1 MVGMF
6 RRLFGGGDSN
16 ERVLREMQPL
26 IDRIRELDS
35 AFDHLTDGALAA
47 KTMEFRRRLAAG
59 ESLDDLLPEAF
70 AVAREAI
77 QRQIGNRTFEALAA
91 DVQAS
96 MEAEFR
102 KLLAEGAARDDAS
115 SEELARV
122 RAWIGRRIG
131 EAAGGVLS
139 PEALEAQPEQWL
151 RKVAGLESL
160 ADVSAEERSWVQDWI
175 ARGLGEREYDVQ
187 LMGSIA
193 LHRGQIAEMRTG
205 EGKTLVATTAIYLNA
220 IDGQGVHSVTV
231 NDYLARRDAQWYA
244 PALDMLGITIGVI
257 QNQGGA
263 FRYTSDAV
271 SDTATYEH
279 LVPVSRAD
287 AYLADVVY
295 GTNNEFGFDYLRDN
309 MATLLD
315 GRVQRSRHY
324 AIVDEADSVLIDE
337 ARTPLI
343 ISGAAADDTSI
354 YPRFAALVPA
364 LREGADYLVDLKTRT
379 VRLTEDGVEA
389 LERGIGVD
397 NIYSPENFRL
407 TRYMEAALRAQAIYQ
422 RDRDYV
428 VKDGEVIIVDDFTG
442 RLMEGRRWS
451 DGLHQAV
458 EAKERVKIQQET
470 VTYATITI
478 QNYFRLYEKLSG
490 MTGTAIT
497 EAEELDKIYKLD
509 VLVIPPNVAVVRD
522 DYPDFVYKTAD
533 AKWRAVVADI
543 EEKHALGRPIL
554 VGTVAIETSEM
565 LSDRLRRQGVPHEVL
580 NAKQHAREA
589 QIVARAGQ
597 RGAVTIATNMAG
609 RGTDIKL
616 GEGVAGIGGLHVIG
630 TERHEARRIDNQ
642 LRGRSGRQGDPGS
655 TRFFVSFEDDLM
667 RRFAPD
673 WLPGMMSRL
682 GMDDDT
688 PLESKMVTRAIE
700 QAQGRVESHNFD
712 IRKNV
717 VEYDDVMNTHRDV
730 IYKERDRVLAG
741 ESMRD
746 TVATMLEEEVDALA
760 ATYLQAT
767 PPDIEAFRAGLE
779 TIVPALPAGA
789 LEDAGLSAEEAIN
802 EAIAIIDDQYAAL
815 EEEVGEETQRLVERL
830 VLLRSIDAL
839 WVEHLTAMDEMR
851 QGIGLR
857 AYGQSDPLVAY
868 KREARDMWTQLIERI
883 RELVTRQVLHARLT
897 TQAAQQAMAQEQA
910 PTRVRTSGP
919 ADPDASEPVGHAATA
934 TATRV
939 VAKVGRNAQC
949 PCGSGKKYKVCH
961 GRT

>member
-1 MVGMF
+1 MVGIF
-6 RRLFGGGDSN
+6 RKILGGGDSN
-16 ERVLREMQPL
+16 ERVISKMQPL
-26 IDRIRELDS
+26 VDRINALSDEYAALSDDELSAKTS
-35 AFDHLTDGALAA
+35 AFRA
-47 KTMEFRRRLAAG
+47 RLAQG
-59 ESLDDLLPEAF
+59 ETLDDLLVEAF
-70 AVAREAI
+70 ATIREAI
-77 QRQIGNRTFEALAA
+77 A
-91 DVQAS
+91 
-96 MEAEFR
+96 R
-102 KLLAEGAARDDAS
+102 KT
-115 SEELARV
+115 
-122 RAWIGRRIG
+122 
-131 EAAGGVLS
+131 
-139 PEALEAQPEQWL
+139 
-151 RKVAGLESL
+151 
-160 ADVSAEERSWVQDWI
+160 
-175 ARGLGEREYDVQ
+175 GERAYDVQ
-187 LMGSIA
+187 LMGA
-193 LHRGQIAEMRTG
+193 VTLHRGQIAEMRTG
-205 EGKTLVATTAIYLNA
+205 EGKTLVAPIAIYLNA
-220 IDGQGVHSVTV
+220 LDGQGVHSITV

-257 QNQGGA
+257 QNQGA
-263 FRYTSDAV
+263 FRYSSDAV
-271 SDTATYEH
+271 SENATYEH
-279 LVPVSRAD
+279 LVAVTRAES
-287 AYLADVVY
+287 YLADVVY

-343 ISGAAADDTSI
+343 ISGPSQDDTSM
-354 YPRFAALVPA
+354 YPRFAALVPS
-364 LREGADYLVDLKTRT
+364 LVEGRDYTVDLKQRA
-379 VRLTEDGVEA
+379 VRLTEEGVDV
-389 LERGIGVD
+389 LERGLGVD

-407 TRYMEAALRAQAIYQ
+407 TRYMEAALRAQVIYQ

-458 EAKERVKIQQET
+458 EAKERVKINQET

-490 MTGTAIT
+490 MTGTAVT

-509 VLVIPPNVAVVRD
+509 VVVVPTHVRVQRED
-522 DYPDFVYKTAD
+522 LADLVYKTEAG
-533 AKWRAVVADI
+533 KWRAVVDDI
-543 EEKHALGRPIL
+543 EEKHAEGRPIL

-565 LSDRLRRQGVPHEVL
+565 LSDLLRRRGVEHEVL

-616 GEGVAGIGGLHVIG
+616 GEGVAGLGGLHVIG

-667 RRFAPD
+667 RRFAPE

-682 GMDDDT
+682 GLDDDT
-688 PLESKMVTRAIE
+688 PIESKMVTRAIE
-700 QAQGRVESHNFD
+700 QAQQRVESHNFD
-712 IRKNV
+712 IRKHV

-730 IYKERDRVLAG
+730 IYKERDKVLNG

-746 TVATMLEEEVDALA
+746 TVMTMLEDEVEALGAAFLQDPPDMEGFRAAVDTIVPTLPADALA
-760 ATYLQAT
+760 DDRSA
-767 PPDIEAFRAGLE
+767 DEA
-779 TIVPALPAGA
+779 V
-789 LEDAGLSAEEAIN
+789 N
-802 EAIAIIDDQYAAL
+802 EAIAIIDEQYQAL
-815 EEEVGEETQRLVERL
+815 EAEVGEATQRLVERL
-830 VLLRSIDAL
+830 VLLRTIDAL

-868 KREARDMWTQLIERI
+868 KREAHDMWGQLLERI

-897 TQAAQQAMAQEQA
+897 TQAAEDAMAREQA
-910 PTRVRTSGP
+910 PTQVQTSGP
-919 ADPDASEPVGHAATA
+919 ADPDSGDGEARGGAATA

-939 VAKVGRNAQC
+939 TAKVGRNDPC
-949 PCGSGKKYKVCH
+949 PCGSGKKYKRCH
-961 GRT
+961 GA

>member
-1 MVGMF
+1 MVGIF
-6 RRLFGGGDSN
+6 RKLLGGGDSN
-16 ERVLREMQPL
+16 ERVVSRMTPL
-26 IDRIRELDS
+26 VERINAFSEDCAALSDDEL
-35 AFDHLTDGALAA
+35 GARTAD
-47 KTMEFRRRLAAG
+47 FRARLAQG

-70 AVAREAI
+70 AVVREAI
-77 QRQIGNRTFEALAA
+77 A
-91 DVQAS
+91 
-96 MEAEFR
+96 R
-102 KLLAEGAARDDAS
+102 KT
-115 SEELARV
+115 
-122 RAWIGRRIG
+122 
-131 EAAGGVLS
+131 
-139 PEALEAQPEQWL
+139 
-151 RKVAGLESL
+151 
-160 ADVSAEERSWVQDWI
+160 
-175 ARGLGEREYDVQ
+175 GERAYDVQ
-187 LMGSIA
+187 LMGA
-193 LHRGQIAEMRTG
+193 MTLHRGQIAEMRTG
-205 EGKTLVATTAIYLNA
+205 EGKTLVATIAIYLNA
-220 IDGQGVHSVTV
+220 LDGEGVHSITV

-257 QNQGGA
+257 QNQGA
-263 FRYTSDAV
+263 FRYTSDVV
-271 SDTATYEH
+271 SENPTYEH
-279 LVPVSRAD
+279 LVAVSRGE
-287 AYLADVVY
+287 AYEADVVY

-309 MATLLD
+309 MATLMD

-343 ISGAAADDTSI
+343 ISGPAQDDTSM

-364 LREGADYLVDLKTRT
+364 LVEGRDYLVDLKQRA
-379 VRLTEDGVEA
+379 VRLTEEGVEV
-389 LERGIGVD
+389 LERGMGID

-407 TRYMEAALRAQAIYQ
+407 TRYMEAALRAQVIYQ

-509 VLVIPPNVAVVRD
+509 VVVIPTHVQIARED
-522 DYPDFVYKTAD
+522 MPDLVYKTED
-533 AKWRAVVADI
+533 GKWRAVVADI
-543 EEKHALGRPIL
+543 EDKHALGRPIL

-565 LSDRLRRQGVPHEVL
+565 LSDMLRRKGVEHEVL

-597 RGAVTIATNMAG
+597 HGAVTIATNMAG

-667 RRFAPD
+667 KRFAPE

-682 GMDDDT
+682 GLDDDT
-688 PLESKMVTRAIE
+688 PIESKMVTRAIE
-700 QAQGRVESHNFD
+700 QAQQRVESHNFD

-730 IYKERDRVLAG
+730 IYKERDKVLNG

-746 TVATMLEEEVDALA
+746 TILTMLEDEIEGLGA
-760 ATYLQAT
+760 AHLQS
-767 PPDIEAFRAGLE
+767 PPDMETFRAAVE
-779 TIVPALPAGA
+779 SIVATLP
-789 LEDAGLSAEEAIN
+789 EDVLHDGMTAEEAID
-802 EAIAIIDDQYAAL
+802 EAIRIVDEQYQAL
-815 EEEVGEETQRLVERL
+815 EEEVGEATQRLVERL
-830 VLLRSIDAL
+830 VLLRTIDAL

-868 KREARDMWTQLIERI
+868 KREAHDMWSQLLERI

-897 TQAAQQAMAQEQA
+897 TQAAEDAMAREQA
-910 PTRVRTSGP
+910 PTQVQTSGP
-919 ADPDASEPVGHAATA
+919 ADPDADPSEGHSHATTA

-939 VAKVGRNAQC
+939 TAKVGRNDPC
-949 PCGSGKKYKVCH
+949 PCGSGKKYKRCH
-961 GRT
+961 GI

>member
-1 MVGMF
+1 MVGIF
-6 RRLFGGGDSN
+6 RKLLGGGDSN
-16 ERVLREMQPL
+16 ERVVSKMTPL
-26 IDRIRELDS
+26 VERVNALSEDCAALSDEAL
-35 AFDHLTDGALAA
+35 GARTA
-47 KTMEFRRRLAAG
+47 EFRARLAQG
-59 ESLDDLLPEAF
+59 ETLDDLLPEAF
-70 AVAREAI
+70 AVVREAI
-77 QRQIGNRTFEALAA
+77 A
-91 DVQAS
+91 
-96 MEAEFR
+96 R
-102 KLLAEGAARDDAS
+102 KT
-115 SEELARV
+115 
-122 RAWIGRRIG
+122 
-131 EAAGGVLS
+131 
-139 PEALEAQPEQWL
+139 
-151 RKVAGLESL
+151 
-160 ADVSAEERSWVQDWI
+160 
-175 ARGLGEREYDVQ
+175 GERAYDVQ
-187 LMGSIA
+187 LMGA
-193 LHRGQIAEMRTG
+193 MTLHRGQIAEMRTG
-205 EGKTLVATTAIYLNA
+205 EGKTLVATIAIYLNA
-220 IDGQGVHSVTV
+220 LDGEGVHSITV

-257 QNQGGA
+257 QNQGA
-263 FRYTSDAV
+263 FRYTSDVV
-271 SDTATYEH
+271 SENPTFEH
-279 LVPVSRAD
+279 LVAVTRGE
-287 AYLADVVY
+287 AYEADVVY

-309 MATLLD
+309 MATLMD

-343 ISGAAADDTSI
+343 ISGPAQDDTSM

-364 LREGADYLVDLKTRT
+364 LVEGRDYLIDLKQRA
-379 VRLTEDGVEA
+379 VRLTEEGVEV
-389 LERGIGVD
+389 LERGMGID

-407 TRYMEAALRAQAIYQ
+407 TRYMEAALRAQVIYQ

-509 VLVIPPNVAVVRD
+509 VVVIPTHVRIARED
-522 DYPDFVYKTAD
+522 MPDLVYKTED
-533 AKWRAVVADI
+533 GKWRAVVADI

-565 LSDRLRRQGVPHEVL
+565 LSDMLRRKGVEHDVL

-597 RGAVTIATNMAG
+597 HGAVTIATNMAG

-667 RRFAPD
+667 KRFAPE

-682 GMDDDT
+682 GLDDDT
-688 PLESKMVTRAIE
+688 PIESKMVTRAIE
-700 QAQGRVESHNFD
+700 QAQQRVESHNFD

-730 IYKERDRVLAG
+730 IYKERDKVLNG

-746 TVATMLEEEVDALA
+746 TIMTLLEDEIEGLGATH
-760 ATYLQAT
+760 LQS
-767 PPDIEAFRAGLE
+767 PPDMEAFRAAVE
-779 TIVPALPAGA
+779 TIVANLP
-789 LEDAGLSAEEAIN
+789 EDALHDGLSSEEAID
-802 EAIAIIDDQYAAL
+802 EAIRIVDEQYQAL
-815 EEEVGEETQRLVERL
+815 EEEVGEATQRLVERL
-830 VLLRSIDAL
+830 VLLRTIDAL

-868 KREARDMWTQLIERI
+868 KREAHDMWSQLLERI

-897 TQAAQQAMAQEQA
+897 TQAAEDAMAREQA
-910 PTRVRTSGP
+910 PTQVQTSGP
-919 ADPDASEPVGHAATA
+919 ADPDADQSEGHSHATTA

-939 VAKVGRNAQC
+939 TAKVGRNDPC
-949 PCGSGKKYKVCH
+949 PCGSGKKYKRCH
-961 GRT
+961 GI

>member
-1 MVGMF
+1 MVGIF
-6 RRLFGGGDSN
+6 RKLLGGGDSN
-16 ERVLREMQPL
+16 ERVVSKMTPL
-26 IDRIRELDS
+26 VERVNALSEDCAALSDEAL
-35 AFDHLTDGALAA
+35 GARTA
-47 KTMEFRRRLAAG
+47 EFRARLAQG
-59 ESLDDLLPEAF
+59 ETLDDLLPEAF
-70 AVAREAI
+70 AVVREAI
-77 QRQIGNRTFEALAA
+77 A
-91 DVQAS
+91 
-96 MEAEFR
+96 R
-102 KLLAEGAARDDAS
+102 KT
-115 SEELARV
+115 
-122 RAWIGRRIG
+122 
-131 EAAGGVLS
+131 
-139 PEALEAQPEQWL
+139 
-151 RKVAGLESL
+151 
-160 ADVSAEERSWVQDWI
+160 
-175 ARGLGEREYDVQ
+175 GERAYDVQ
-187 LMGSIA
+187 LMGA
-193 LHRGQIAEMRTG
+193 MTLHRGQIAEMRTG
-205 EGKTLVATTAIYLNA
+205 EGKTLVATIAIYLNA
-220 IDGQGVHSVTV
+220 LDGEGVHSITV

-257 QNQGGA
+257 QNQGA
-263 FRYTSDAV
+263 FRYTSDVV
-271 SDTATYEH
+271 SENPTFEH
-279 LVPVSRAD
+279 LVAVTRGE
-287 AYLADVVY
+287 AYEADVVY

-309 MATLLD
+309 MATLMD

-343 ISGAAADDTSI
+343 ISGPAQDDTSM

-364 LREGADYLVDLKTRT
+364 LVEGRDYLIDLKQRA
-379 VRLTEDGVEA
+379 VRLTEEGVEV
-389 LERGIGVD
+389 LERGMGID

-407 TRYMEAALRAQAIYQ
+407 TRYMEATLRAQVIYQ

-509 VLVIPPNVAVVRD
+509 VVVIPTHVRIARED
-522 DYPDFVYKTAD
+522 MPDLVYKTED
-533 AKWRAVVADI
+533 GKWRAVVADI

-565 LSDRLRRQGVPHEVL
+565 LSDMLRRKGVEHEVL

-597 RGAVTIATNMAG
+597 HGAVTIATNMAG

-667 RRFAPD
+667 KRFAPE

-682 GMDDDT
+682 GLDDDT
-688 PLESKMVTRAIE
+688 PIESKMVTRAIE
-700 QAQGRVESHNFD
+700 QAQQRVESHNFD

-730 IYKERDRVLAG
+730 IYKERDKVLNG

-746 TVATMLEEEVDALA
+746 TIMTLLEDEIEGLGATH
-760 ATYLQAT
+760 LQS
-767 PPDIEAFRAGLE
+767 PPDMEAFRAAVE
-779 TIVPALPAGA
+779 TIVANLP
-789 LEDAGLSAEEAIN
+789 EDALHDGLSSEEAID
-802 EAIAIIDDQYAAL
+802 EAIRIVDEQYQAL
-815 EEEVGEETQRLVERL
+815 EEEVGEATQRLVERL
-830 VLLRSIDAL
+830 VLLRTIDAL

-868 KREARDMWTQLIERI
+868 KREAHDMWSQLLERI

-897 TQAAQQAMAQEQA
+897 TQAAEDAMAREQA
-910 PTRVRTSGP
+910 PTQVQTSGP
-919 ADPDASEPVGHAATA
+919 ADPDADQSEGHSHATTA

-939 VAKVGRNAQC
+939 TAKVGRNDPC
-949 PCGSGKKYKVCH
+949 PCGSGKKYKRCH
-961 GRT
+961 GI

>member
-1 MVGMF
+1 MVSMF
-6 RRLFGGGDSN
+6 RKLLGGGDSN
-16 ERVLREMQPL
+16 DRVIGKMQAL
-26 IDRIRELDS
+26 VGRVEAMSEDMAALDE
-35 AFDHLTDGALAA
+35 DGLAA
-47 KTMEFRRRLAAG
+47 HTPAFRTRLANG
-59 ESLDDLLPEAF
+59 ETLDDILPEAF
-70 AVAREAI
+70 AVVREAI
-77 QRQIGNRTFEALAA
+77 A
-91 DVQAS
+91 
-96 MEAEFR
+96 R
-102 KLLAEGAARDDAS
+102 KT
-115 SEELARV
+115 
-122 RAWIGRRIG
+122 
-131 EAAGGVLS
+131 
-139 PEALEAQPEQWL
+139 
-151 RKVAGLESL
+151 
-160 ADVSAEERSWVQDWI
+160 
-175 ARGLGEREYDVQ
+175 GERAYDVQ
-187 LMGSIA
+187 LMGA
-193 LHRGQIAEMRTG
+193 VTLHRGQIAEMRTG
-205 EGKTLVATTAIYLNA
+205 EGKTLVATIAIYLNA
-220 IDGQGVHSVTV
+220 LDGEGVHSITV

-257 QNQGGA
+257 QNQGA
-263 FRYTSDAV
+263 FRYTSDVV
-271 SDTATYEH
+271 SENPTFEH
-279 LVPVSRAD
+279 LVAVTRGE
-287 AYLADVVY
+287 AYEADVVY

-309 MATLLD
+309 MATLMD

-343 ISGAAADDTSI
+343 ISGPAADDTSI

-364 LREGADYLVDLKTRT
+364 LQEGRDYLVDLKQRA
-379 VRLTEDGVEA
+379 VRLTEEGVET

-407 TRYMEAALRAQAIYQ
+407 TRYMEAALRAQVIYQ
-422 RDRDYV
+422 RDHDYV

-458 EAKERVKIQQET
+458 EAKEHVKIQQES

-478 QNYFRLYEKLSG
+478 QNYFRLYEKLAG

-497 EAEELDKIYKLD
+497 EAEELDKIYKLE
-509 VLVIPPNVAVVRD
+509 VVVIPTHVAVARED
-522 DYPDFVYKTAD
+522 HSDYVYKTEGG
-533 AKWRAVVADI
+533 KWRAVVADI

-565 LSDRLRRQGVPHEVL
+565 LSDLLRRKGVTHEVL

-597 RGAVTIATNMAG
+597 HSAVTIATNMAG

-616 GEGVAGIGGLHVIG
+616 GEGVASIGGLHVIG

-667 RRFAPD
+667 KRFAPD

-682 GMDDDT
+682 GLDDDT
-688 PLESKMVTRAIE
+688 PIESKMVTRAIE
-700 QAQGRVESHNFD
+700 QAQQRVESHNFD

-730 IYKERDRVLAG
+730 IYKERDKVLNG

-746 TVATMLEEEVDALA
+746 TIMTLLEDEIEGLGATH
-760 ATYLQAT
+760 LQS
-767 PPDIEAFRAGLE
+767 PPDMEAFRAAVE
-779 TIVPALPAGA
+779 TIVANLP
-789 LEDAGLSAEEAIN
+789 EDALHDGLSSEEAID
-802 EAIAIIDDQYAAL
+802 EAIRIVDEQYQAL
-815 EEEVGEETQRLVERL
+815 EEEVGEATQRLVERL
-830 VLLRSIDAL
+830 VLLRTIDAL

-868 KREARDMWTQLIERI
+868 KREAHDMWSQLLERI

-897 TQAAQQAMAQEQA
+897 TQAAEDAMAREQA
-910 PTRVRTSGP
+910 PTQVQTSGP
-919 ADPDASEPVGHAATA
+919 ADPDADQSEGHSHATTA

-939 VAKVGRNAQC
+939 TAKVGRNDPC
-949 PCGSGKKYKVCH
+949 PCGSGKKYKRCH
-961 GRT
+961 GI

>member
-6 RRLFGGGDSN
+6 RKLLGGGDSN
-16 ERVLREMQPL
+16 ERVLGKMQPL
-26 IDRIRELDS
+26 IDRINGFASECAALDG
-35 AFDHLTDGALAA
+35 DGLGAR
-47 KTMEFRRRLAAG
+47 TVEFRARLTQGAT
-59 ESLDDLLPEAF
+59 LDDLLPEAF

-77 QRQIGNRTFEALAA
+77 A
-91 DVQAS
+91 
-96 MEAEFR
+96 R
-102 KLLAEGAARDDAS
+102 KT
-115 SEELARV
+115 
-122 RAWIGRRIG
+122 
-131 EAAGGVLS
+131 
-139 PEALEAQPEQWL
+139 
-151 RKVAGLESL
+151 
-160 ADVSAEERSWVQDWI
+160 
-175 ARGLGEREYDVQ
+175 GERAYDVQ
-187 LMGSIA
+187 LEGAIA
-193 LHRGQIAEMRTG
+193 LHRGHIAEMRTG
-205 EGKTLVATTAIYLNA
+205 EGKTLVATIAIYLNA
-220 IDGQGVHSVTV
+220 LEQQGVHSITV

-257 QNQGGA
+257 QNQGA
-263 FRYTSDAV
+263 YRYTADVV
-271 SDTATYEH
+271 SDTPTYEH
-279 LVPVSRAD
+279 LVAVSRGD

-309 MATLLD
+309 MATLMD
-315 GRVQRSRHY
+315 GRVQRSRWY

-343 ISGAAADDTSI
+343 ISGAAQDDTSI
-354 YPRFAALVPA
+354 YPRFAALVPS
-364 LREGADYLVDLKTRT
+364 LREGRDYLVELKTRS

-407 TRYMEAALRAQAIYQ
+407 TRYMEAALRAQVIYQ

-458 EAKERVKIQQET
+458 EAKERVKVQQET
-470 VTYATITI
+470 QTYATITI
-478 QNYFRLYEKLSG
+478 QNYFRLYQKLSG

-497 EAEELDKIYKLD
+497 EAEELDKIYKLE
-509 VLVIPPNVAVVRD
+509 VLVIPTNVPIARVD
-522 DYPDFVYKTAD
+522 QPDLIYKTEAG
-533 AKWRAVVADI
+533 KWRAVVADI

-565 LSDRLRRQGVPHEVL
+565 LSELLRREGVTHEVL

-597 RGAVTIATNMAG
+597 YGAVTIATNMAG

-616 GEGVAGIGGLHVIG
+616 GEGVVAAGGLHVIG

-682 GMDDDT
+682 GLDDDT
-688 PLESKMVTRAIE
+688 PIESKMVTRAIE
-700 QAQGRVESHNFD
+700 QAQERVESHNFD

-717 VEYDDVMNTHRDV
+717 VDYDDVMNTHRDV
-730 IYKERDRVLAG
+730 IYKERDKVLAG
-741 ESMRD
+741 KSMAD
-746 TVATMLEEEVDALA
+746 TVMTMLEGEVEALA
-760 ATYLQAT
+760 AAYLRVA
-767 PPDIEAFRAGLE
+767 PPDFAGFRAGLE
-779 TIVPALPAGA
+779 TIVPALPPDA
-789 LEDAGLSAEEAIN
+789 LDDEGVAAEDAIN
-802 EAIAIIDDQYAAL
+802 EAIEIIDEAYQAL
-815 EEEVGEETQRLVERL
+815 EDEVGEETQRLVERL
-830 VLLRSIDAL
+830 VLLRTIDAL

-868 KREARDMWTQLIERI
+868 KREARDMWDQLLERI

-897 TQAAQQAMAQEQA
+897 TQAAEQAMAQEQA
-910 PTRVRTSGP
+910 PKRVQTSGP
-919 ADPDASEPVGHAATA
+919 ADPDSGESGGRAPTA

-939 VAKVGRNAQC
+939 VAKVGRNAAC

-961 GRT
+961 GRI

>member
-1 MVGMF
+1 MVGIF
-6 RRLFGGGDSN
+6 RKLLGGGDSN
-16 ERVLREMQPL
+16 ERVVSKMTPL
-26 IDRIRELDS
+26 VERVNALSEDCAALSDEAL
-35 AFDHLTDGALAA
+35 GARTA
-47 KTMEFRRRLAAG
+47 EFRARLAQG
-59 ESLDDLLPEAF
+59 ETLDDLLPEAF
-70 AVAREAI
+70 AVVREAI
-77 QRQIGNRTFEALAA
+77 A
-91 DVQAS
+91 
-96 MEAEFR
+96 R
-102 KLLAEGAARDDAS
+102 KT
-115 SEELARV
+115 
-122 RAWIGRRIG
+122 
-131 EAAGGVLS
+131 
-139 PEALEAQPEQWL
+139 
-151 RKVAGLESL
+151 
-160 ADVSAEERSWVQDWI
+160 
-175 ARGLGEREYDVQ
+175 GERAYDVQ
-187 LMGSIA
+187 LMGA
-193 LHRGQIAEMRTG
+193 MTLHRGQIAEMRTG
-205 EGKTLVATTAIYLNA
+205 EGKTLVATIAIYLNA
-220 IDGQGVHSVTV
+220 LDGEGVHSITV

-257 QNQGGA
+257 QNQGA
-263 FRYTSDAV
+263 FRYTSDVV
-271 SDTATYEH
+271 SENPTFEH
-279 LVPVSRAD
+279 LVAVTRGE
-287 AYLADVVY
+287 AYEADVVY

-309 MATLLD
+309 MATLMD

-343 ISGAAADDTSI
+343 ISGPAQDDTSM

-364 LREGADYLVDLKTRT
+364 LVEGRDYLIDLKQRA
-379 VRLTEDGVEA
+379 VRLTEEGVEV
-389 LERGIGVD
+389 LERGMGID

-407 TRYMEAALRAQAIYQ
+407 TRYMEAALRAQVIYQ

-497 EAEELDKIYKLD
+497 EAEGLDKIYKLD
-509 VLVIPPNVAVVRD
+509 VVVIPTHVRIARED
-522 DYPDFVYKTAD
+522 MPDLVYKTED
-533 AKWRAVVADI
+533 GKWRAVVADI

-565 LSDRLRRQGVPHEVL
+565 LSDMLRRKGVEHEVL

-597 RGAVTIATNMAG
+597 HGAVTIATNMAG

-667 RRFAPD
+667 KRFAPE

-682 GMDDDT
+682 GLDDDT
-688 PLESKMVTRAIE
+688 PIESKMVTRAIE
-700 QAQGRVESHNFD
+700 QAQQRVESHNFD

-730 IYKERDRVLAG
+730 IYKERDKVLNG

-746 TVATMLEEEVDALA
+746 TIMTLLEDEIEGLGATH
-760 ATYLQAT
+760 LQS
-767 PPDIEAFRAGLE
+767 PPDMEAFRAAVE
-779 TIVPALPAGA
+779 TIVANLP
-789 LEDAGLSAEEAIN
+789 EDALHDGLSSEEAID
-802 EAIAIIDDQYAAL
+802 EAIRIVDEQYQAL
-815 EEEVGEETQRLVERL
+815 EEEVGEATQRLVERL
-830 VLLRSIDAL
+830 VLLRTIDAL

-868 KREARDMWTQLIERI
+868 KREAHDMWSQLLERI

-897 TQAAQQAMAQEQA
+897 TQAAEDAMAREQA
-910 PTRVRTSGP
+910 PTQVQTSGP
-919 ADPDASEPVGHAATA
+919 ADPDADQSEGHSHATTA

-939 VAKVGRNAQC
+939 TAKVGRNDPC
-949 PCGSGKKYKVCH
+949 PCGSGKKYKRCH
-961 GRT
+961 GI

>member
-1 MVGMF
+1 MVSMF
-6 RRLFGGGDSN
+6 RKLLGGGDSN
-16 ERVLREMQPL
+16 DRVIGRMQGL
-26 IDRIRELDS
+26 VDQVEALSDATAALDD
-35 AFDHLTDGALAA
+35 AELAA
-47 KTMEFRRRLAAG
+47 CTVDFRARLAEG
-59 ESLDDLLPEAF
+59 ETLDDLLPEAF
-70 AVAREAI
+70 AVVREAI
-77 QRQIGNRTFEALAA
+77 A
-91 DVQAS
+91 
-96 MEAEFR
+96 R
-102 KLLAEGAARDDAS
+102 KT
-115 SEELARV
+115 
-122 RAWIGRRIG
+122 
-131 EAAGGVLS
+131 
-139 PEALEAQPEQWL
+139 
-151 RKVAGLESL
+151 
-160 ADVSAEERSWVQDWI
+160 
-175 ARGLGEREYDVQ
+175 GERAYDVQ
-187 LMGSIA
+187 LMGAIT

-205 EGKTLVATTAIYLNA
+205 EGKTLVATIAIYLNA
-220 IDGQGVHSVTV
+220 LDGKGVHSITV

-257 QNQGGA
+257 QNQGA
-263 FRYTSDAV
+263 FRFSADEV
-271 SDTATYEH
+271 SDNSTYEH
-279 LVPVSRAD
+279 LVPVSRSE

-343 ISGAAADDTSI
+343 ISGASADDTSI
-354 YPRFAALVPA
+354 YPRFAALVPQ
-364 LREGADYLVDLKTRT
+364 LRETRDYIVDLKTRS
-379 VRLTEDGVEA
+379 VRLTEEGVEA

-407 TRYMEAALRAQAIYQ
+407 TRYMEAALRAQVIYQ
-422 RDRDYV
+422 RDHDYV
-428 VKDGEVIIVDDFTG
+428 VNNGEVIIVDDFTG

-458 EAKERVKIQQET
+458 EAKEHVKIQQET

-490 MTGTAIT
+490 MTGTALT

-509 VLVIPPNVAVVRD
+509 VVVIPTHVRIARED
-522 DYPDFVYKTAD
+522 MSDFVYKTED
-533 AKWRAVVADI
+533 GKWRAVVADI

-565 LSDRLRRQGVPHEVL
+565 LSDMLRRKGVVHEVL

-589 QIVARAGQ
+589 QIVSRAGQ
-597 RGAVTIATNMAG
+597 RDAVTIATNMAG

-616 GEGVAGIGGLHVIG
+616 GEGVADIGGLHVIG

-667 RRFAPD
+667 KRFAPD

-682 GMDDDT
+682 GLDDDT
-688 PLESKMVTRAIE
+688 PIESNMVTKAIA
-700 QAQGRVESHNFD
+700 QAQSRVESQNFD

-730 IYKERDRVLAG
+730 IYKERDKVLAG
-741 ESMRD
+741 ESMHD
-746 TVATMLEEEVDALA
+746 TVMTMLEEEVEALA
-760 ATYLQAT
+760 NANLNAA
-767 PPDIEAFRAGLE
+767 PPDFETFRAGVE
-779 TIVPALPAGA
+779 SIVELPADVLDVELA
-789 LEDAGLSAEEAIN
+789 LEEAIN
-802 EAIAIIDDQYAAL
+802 ATIEFIDDAYQDL

-830 VLLRSIDAL
+830 VLLRTIDAL

-857 AYGQSDPLVAY
+857 AYGQNDPLVAY
-868 KREARDMWTQLIERI
+868 KREAHDMWGQLLERI
-883 RELVTRQVLHARLT
+883 RELVARQVLHARLT
-897 TQAAQQAMAQEQA
+897 TQAAEDAMAREQA
-910 PTRVRTSGP
+910 PSRVQTSGP
-919 ADPDASEPVGHAATA
+919 ADPDASAPEGRAPTA

-939 VAKVGRNAQC
+939 VAKVGRNDAC
-949 PCGSGKKYKVCH
+949 PCGSGKKFKRCH
-961 GRT
+961 GA

>member
-6 RRLFGGGDSN
+6 RRLLGGGDSN
-16 ERVLREMQPL
+16 ERVVSKMQPL
-26 IDRIRELDS
+26 VDRINALSEECAALSDEALGAKTAEFRARLD
-35 AFDHLTDGALAA
+35 DGA
-47 KTMEFRRRLAAG
+47 T
-59 ESLDDLLPEAF
+59 LDDLLPEAF
-70 AVAREAI
+70 AVVREAI
-77 QRQIGNRTFEALAA
+77 A
-91 DVQAS
+91 
-96 MEAEFR
+96 R
-102 KLLAEGAARDDAS
+102 K
-115 SEELARV
+115 
-122 RAWIGRRIG
+122 
-131 EAAGGVLS
+131 
-139 PEALEAQPEQWL
+139 
-151 RKVAGLESL
+151 K
-160 ADVSAEERSWVQDWI
+160 
-175 ARGLGEREYDVQ
+175 GERAYDVQ
-187 LMGSIA
+187 VMGAIT

-205 EGKTLVATTAIYLNA
+205 EGKTLVATIAIYLNA
-220 IDGQGVHSVTV
+220 LDRQGVHSITV

-263 FRYTSDAV
+263 FRYSSDVV
-271 SDTATYEH
+271 SEASTFEH
-279 LVPVSRAD
+279 LVPVTRGQ
-287 AYLADVVY
+287 AYEADVTY

-309 MATLLD
+309 MATLME

-343 ISGAAADDTSI
+343 ISGPAQDDTSI
-354 YPRFAALVPA
+354 YPRFAALVPS
-364 LREGADYLVDLKTRT
+364 LVEGRDYIVDLKQRA
-379 VRLTEDGVEA
+379 VRLTEEGVDA

-407 TRYMEAALRAQAIYQ
+407 TRYMEAALRAQVIYQ
-422 RDRDYV
+422 RDHDYV

-458 EAKERVKIQQET
+458 EAKERVKIQQES

-509 VLVIPPNVAVVRD
+509 VVVIPTHVSVARED
-522 DYPDFVYKTAD
+522 MSDLVYKTEAG
-533 AKWRAVVADI
+533 KWRAVVADI
-543 EEKHALGRPIL
+543 EEKHAEGRPIL

-565 LSDRLRRQGVPHEVL
+565 LSDLLRRKGVEHEVL

-667 RRFAPD
+667 KRFAPD

-682 GMDDDT
+682 GLDDDT
-688 PLESKMVTRAIE
+688 PIESKMVTRSIE
-700 QAQGRVESHNFD
+700 QAQQRVESHNFD
-712 IRKNV
+712 IRKHV

-730 IYKERDRVLAG
+730 IYTERNKVLAG

-746 TVATMLEEEVDALA
+746 TVLTMLEEEIESLGAVH
-760 ATYLQAT
+760 LQS
-767 PPDIEAFRAGLE
+767 PPDMEAFRAAID
-779 TIVPALPAGA
+779 TIVPTLPDGS
-789 LEDAGLSAEEAIN
+789 LDDGLSAEEAID
-802 EAIAIIDDQYAAL
+802 EAIAIVDEQYQAL
-815 EEEVGEETQRLVERL
+815 EDEVGEATQRLVERL
-830 VLLRSIDAL
+830 VLLRTIDAL

-857 AYGQSDPLVAY
+857 AYGQADPLVAY
-868 KREARDMWTQLIERI
+868 TRDAHDMWGQLLERI

-897 TQAAQQAMAQEQA
+897 TQAAEDAMAREQA
-910 PTRVRTSGP
+910 PTRVQTSGP
-919 ADPDASEPVGHAATA
+919 ADPDSGEPEGRAGASTA

-939 VAKVGRNAQC
+939 TAKVGRNDPC
-949 PCGSGKKYKVCH
+949 PCGSGKKFKRCH
-961 GRT
+961 GN

>member
-1 MVGMF
+1 MVSMF
-6 RRLFGGGDSN
+6 RKLLGGGDSN
-16 ERVLREMQPL
+16 DRVIGKMQAL
-26 IDRIRELDS
+26 VGRVEAMSEDMAALDE
-35 AFDHLTDGALAA
+35 DGLAA
-47 KTMEFRRRLAAG
+47 HTPAFRTRLANG
-59 ESLDDLLPEAF
+59 ETLDDILPEAF
-70 AVAREAI
+70 AVVREAI
-77 QRQIGNRTFEALAA
+77 A
-91 DVQAS
+91 
-96 MEAEFR
+96 R
-102 KLLAEGAARDDAS
+102 KT
-115 SEELARV
+115 
-122 RAWIGRRIG
+122 
-131 EAAGGVLS
+131 
-139 PEALEAQPEQWL
+139 
-151 RKVAGLESL
+151 
-160 ADVSAEERSWVQDWI
+160 
-175 ARGLGEREYDVQ
+175 GERAYDVQ
-187 LMGSIA
+187 LMGA
-193 LHRGQIAEMRTG
+193 VTLHRGQIAEMRTG
-205 EGKTLVATTAIYLNA
+205 EGKTLVATIAIYLNA
-220 IDGQGVHSVTV
+220 LDGEGVHSITV

-257 QNQGGA
+257 QNQGA
-263 FRYTSDAV
+263 FRFTSDVV
-271 SDTATYEH
+271 SENATYEH
-279 LVPVSRAD
+279 LVPVSRGD

-343 ISGAAADDTSI
+343 ISGPAADDTSI

-364 LREGADYLVDLKTRT
+364 LQEGRDYLVDLKQRA
-379 VRLTEDGVEA
+379 VRLTEEGVET

-407 TRYMEAALRAQAIYQ
+407 TRYMEAALRAQVIYQ
-422 RDRDYV
+422 RDHDYV

-458 EAKERVKIQQET
+458 EAKEHVKIQQES

-478 QNYFRLYEKLSG
+478 QNYFRLYEKLAG

-497 EAEELDKIYKLD
+497 EAEELDKIYKLE
-509 VLVIPPNVAVVRD
+509 VVVIPTHVAVARED
-522 DYPDFVYKTAD
+522 HSDYVYKTEGG
-533 AKWRAVVADI
+533 KWRAVVADI

-565 LSDRLRRQGVPHEVL
+565 LSDLLRRKGVTHEVL

-597 RGAVTIATNMAG
+597 HSAVTIATNMAG

-616 GEGVAGIGGLHVIG
+616 GEGVASIGGLHVIG

-667 RRFAPD
+667 KRFAPD

-682 GMDDDT
+682 GLDDDT
-688 PLESKMVTRAIE
+688 PIESKMVTRAIE
-700 QAQGRVESHNFD
+700 QAQQRVESHNFD

-730 IYKERDRVLAG
+730 IYKERDKVLNG

-746 TVATMLEEEVDALA
+746 TIMTLLEDEIEGLGATH
-760 ATYLQAT
+760 LQS
-767 PPDIEAFRAGLE
+767 PPDMEAFRAAVE
-779 TIVPALPAGA
+779 TIVANLP
-789 LEDAGLSAEEAIN
+789 EDALHDGLSSEEAID
-802 EAIAIIDDQYAAL
+802 EAIRIVDEQYQAL
-815 EEEVGEETQRLVERL
+815 EEEVGEATQRLVERL
-830 VLLRSIDAL
+830 VLLRTIDAL

-868 KREARDMWTQLIERI
+868 KREAHDMWSQLLERI

-897 TQAAQQAMAQEQA
+897 TQAAEDAMAREQA
-910 PTRVRTSGP
+910 PTQVQTSGP
-919 ADPDASEPVGHAATA
+919 ADPDADQSEGHSHATTA

-939 VAKVGRNAQC
+939 TAKVGRNDPC
-949 PCGSGKKYKVCH
+949 PCGSGKKYKRCH
-961 GRT
+961 GI

>member
-1 MVGMF
+1 MIGMF
-6 RRLFGGGDSN
+6 RRLLGGGDSN
-16 ERVLREMQPL
+16 DRVIGKMQATV
-26 IDRIRELDS
+26 DRIEVMADEV
-35 AFDHLTDGALAA
+35 GALGDDELAA
-47 KTMEFRRRLAAG
+47 RTLDFRARLAAG
-59 ESLDDLLPEAF
+59 ATLDDVLPEAF

-77 QRQIGNRTFEALAA
+77 A
-91 DVQAS
+91 
-96 MEAEFR
+96 R
-102 KLLAEGAARDDAS
+102 KT
-115 SEELARV
+115 
-122 RAWIGRRIG
+122 
-131 EAAGGVLS
+131 
-139 PEALEAQPEQWL
+139 
-151 RKVAGLESL
+151 
-160 ADVSAEERSWVQDWI
+160 
-175 ARGLGEREYDVQ
+175 GERAYDVQ
-187 LMGSIA
+187 LMGAIT

-205 EGKTLVATTAIYLNA
+205 EGKTLVATIAMYLNA
-220 IDGQGVHSVTV
+220 LDGEGVHSITV

-244 PALDMLGITIGVI
+244 PALDMLGITVGVI
-257 QNQGGA
+257 QNQGA
-263 FRYTSDAV
+263 FRYSADVV
-271 SDTATYEH
+271 SDNSTYEH
-279 LVPVSRAD
+279 LVEVTRGE

-315 GRVQRSRHY
+315 GRVQRSRHF
-324 AIVDEADSVLIDE
+324 AVVDEADSVLIDE

-343 ISGAAADDTSI
+343 ISGPSQDDTSI
-354 YPRFAALVPA
+354 YPRFAALVPS
-364 LREGADYLVDLKTRT
+364 LRPGRDYIVDEKQRA
-379 VRLTEDGVEA
+379 VRLTEEGVEV
-389 LERGIGVD
+389 LEPGMGVD

-407 TRYMEAALRAQAIYQ
+407 TRYMEAALRAQVIYQ
-422 RDRDYV
+422 RDHDYV

-458 EAKERVKIQQET
+458 EAKEHVKIQQES

-497 EAEELDKIYKLD
+497 EAEELDKIYKLE
-509 VLVIPPNVAVVRD
+509 VVIIPTHVAIARVD
-522 DYPDFVYKTAD
+522 LEDFVYKTEAG
-533 AKWRAVVADI
+533 KWRAVVADI

-565 LSDRLRRQGVPHEVL
+565 LSDMLRRKGVVHEVL

-597 RGAVTIATNMAG
+597 RDAVTIATNMAG

-616 GEGVAGIGGLHVIG
+616 GQGVASIGGLHVIG

-655 TRFFVSFEDDLM
+655 TRFFCSFEDDLM

-682 GMDDDT
+682 GLDDDT
-688 PLESKMVTRAIE
+688 PIESKMVTRAIE
-700 QAQGRVESHNFD
+700 QAQQRVESHNFD

-730 IYKERDRVLAG
+730 IYKERDKVLAG

-746 TVATMLEEEVDALA
+746 TVMTMLEEEVDALA
-760 ATYLQAT
+760 TTYLRAT
-767 PPDIEAFRAGLE
+767 PIDREGFRAAIE
-779 TIVPALPAGA
+779 SIVPDLP
-789 LEDAGLSAEEAIN
+789 EDVVDEGVSTDEAIN
-802 EAIAIIDDQYAAL
+802 AVIDVIDDQYQDL
-815 EEEVGEETQRLVERL
+815 EDEVGEETQRLVERL
-830 VLLRSIDAL
+830 VLLRTIDAL

-857 AYGQSDPLVAY
+857 AYGQTDPLVAY
-868 KREARDMWTQLIERI
+868 KREAHDMWGQLLERI
-883 RELVTRQVLHARLT
+883 RELITRQVLHARLT
-897 TQAAQQAMAQEQA
+897 TQAAADAMAQEQA

-919 ADPDASEPVGHAATA
+919 ADPDASEPEGRAATA

-939 VAKVGRNAQC
+939 VAKVGRNDPC
-949 PCGSGKKYKVCH
+949 PCGSGKKYKRCH
-961 GRT
+961 GV